1 MCVCVSVCVAKNK
14 LAYVNTVHPKMY
26 TRSVPLFVCFL
37 CVCVCCPF
45 LGNKNII
52 NGVQATA
59 SFVSIT
65 NSDKGKNMKALVK
78 ASHCK
83 RWFEMASNLKHKV
96 IAEVT
101 QGHVVC
107 PTSIDWVKSSP
118 EIPLTPT
125 WTSIYNLVINVKLSN
140 EQQNRYLRH
149 T

>member
-1 MCVCVSVCVAKNK
+1 MYILAVCMHACVCVWPKINWPMLTLYTPKCTLDPYRCLCVS
-14 LAYVNTVHPKMY
+14 YV
-26 TRSVPLFVCFL
+26 

-83 RWFEMASNLKHKV
+83 R
-96 IAEVT
+96 
-101 QGHVVC
+101 
-107 PTSIDWVKSSP
+107 
-118 EIPLTPT
+118 
-125 WTSIYNLVINVKLSN
+125 
-140 EQQNRYLRH
+140 
-149 T
+149 